1 MRASHAKRSWLPARS
16 PRCSPPS
23 WPCRCSA
30 VLLVLGRRSGP
41 ACCMV
46 LQLRSFPILLAW
58 SATSNVQLAVA
69 STDCNWFTSS
79 SGCTPGPLDHDR
91 PSECPIPTRIANDS
105 LGRLLPCHSGTPH
118 HFPPIKGNIRWK
130 HLQLPVGASPPP
142 TASTLHPPRPPD
154 PPSRPKRA
162 PFRDDDLC
170 PDPEGAHDS
179 PASLVHE
186 LGQPKVRQKQA
197 GASPPP
203 PAPTSST
210 LRPPEPPFRPQHTPF
225 DNDGP
230 CPHPGGARDN
240 AALLGL
246 QLGQPKALAA

>member
-1 MRASHAKRSWLPARS
+1 MAAGALAKVLASLVAMSLLGSAPRARPALWPGLLHGSSASQLPH
-16 PRCSPPS
+16 PP
-23 WPCRCSA
+23 
-30 VLLVLGRRSGP
+30 
-41 ACCMV
+41 
-46 LQLRSFPILLAW
+46 W

-203 PAPTSST
+203 PAPASST

-225 DNDGP
+225 DDDGP

-246 QLGQPKALAA
+246 QTWTTQGSVQAQ